1 MKNNFKNMTQKRTTK
16 QETPEQKA
24 QREMTESIA
33 KNLNALAES
42 VKNLVHGP
50 LKRKTI
56 LILLA
61 HSTGLPQRDIDAVL
75 VALTTLPKD
84 FLN

>member
-1 MKNNFKNMTQKRTTK
+1 MAKENKKI
-16 QETPEQKA
+16 ETPEQKQ

-33 KNLNALAES
+33 RNLEALA
-42 VKNLVHGP
+42 KNVSALINGP
-50 LKRKTI
+50 LKKKTI

-61 HSTGLPQRDIDAVL
+61 HSTGLPQEEISTEFSQLQA
-75 VALTTLPKD
+75 LPKD

>member
-1 MKNNFKNMTQKRTTK
+1 MAKNNKKI
-16 QETPEQKA
+16 ETPEQKI
-24 QREMTESIA
+24 QREMTETIA
-33 KNLNALAES
+33 KNLNHLANA
-42 VKNLVHGP
+42 VKDLVNGP
-50 LKRKTI
+50 LKKKTI

-75 VALTTLPKD
+75 AALTTLPKD